1 MFSTAKL
8 LILYFKMRLQTL
20 FIGHPIKMLEQVNS
34 TNSFAFDLIRESSPA
49 EGYVVW
55 AKEQFAGRGQR
66 GTAWSSEPGSNLTFS
81 VILRPHFLP
90 IDRQF
95 QLTKA
100 IALGVAG
107 FISHCLENHT
117 DVSIKWPNDIYVKN
131 CKIAGILIENVLEQS
146 TIKYSVVGIG
156 LNVNQMVF
164 DPSLPNPISLK
175 MLTGK
180 EFNLEDCLMQLCSFI
195 EKQYLNLRATGYQQ
209 IDEAYHNLLYRKG
222 IWSDFNFKDEII
234 QGQINGVNA
243 TGHLILKKRN
253 ILNNSYDTVEV
264 ADSKQLIF
272 L

>member
-1 MFSTAKL
+1 
-8 LILYFKMRLQTL
+8 
-20 FIGHPIKMLEQVNS
+20 
-34 TNSFAFDLIRESSPA
+34 
-49 EGYVVW
+49 
-55 AKEQFAGRGQR
+55 
-66 GTAWSSEPGSNLTFS
+66 
-81 VILRPHFLP
+81 LRPHFLP